1 MKKLLLLA
9 VVALSLALLP
19 LGMAQVAT
27 SGKVLNTTMTLADTE
42 YHVSLGWGIKS
53 FSVRCRG
60 AYDVRLAFVAGE
72 TATRYVTI
80 PSGQTYY
87 SPPINSAVQLY
98 LRCADA
104 GQIVE
109 IDYWN

>member
-9 VVALSLALLP
+9 IVALSLALLP
-19 LGMAQVAT
+19 LAMAQIAT
-27 SGKVLNTTMTLADTE
+27 KGQMLNTTMTLADTE
-42 YHVSLGWGIKS
+42 YHVSLGFGIKS
-53 FSVRCRG
+53 FSVKCRG

-87 SPPINSAVQLY
+87 SPPINAVIHLY
-98 LRCADA
+98 FRCADA
-104 GQIVE
+104 GQVVE